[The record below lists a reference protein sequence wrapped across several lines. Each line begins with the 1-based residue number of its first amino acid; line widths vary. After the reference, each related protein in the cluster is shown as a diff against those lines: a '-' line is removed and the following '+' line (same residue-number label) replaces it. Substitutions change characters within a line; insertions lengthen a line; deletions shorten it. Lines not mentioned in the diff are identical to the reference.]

1 MTRSA
6 KYLLVIKTLALW
18 AFILFACLPL
28 VQMTLISFVATL
40 PHPGVAVGRPTLN
53 NYAGIWTDPSLRSA
67 FLNSVAYVL
76 INICITVPVAI
87 PAAYAFSRLSFLG
100 DKHLFFAFI
109 AFRITPPVVLT
120 LPVFQLFSA
129 LGIVNSVFGIAL
141 AHCLF
146 NLPIAIWILQGFIS
160 AIPKEMDET
169 AFLDGHSRLHFIWKI
184 LLPQIAPGIAV
195 TAFFCFM
202 FSWVEVVFAR
212 ILTTTNGKP
221 ISMAINALFGFQTD
235 IGLVMAVTATS
246 MLPGAVLL
254 FAMRNHLSRGFKV
267 GRL

>member
-1 MTRSA
+1 MVLRALPLFKTIILMT
-6 KYLLVIKTLALW
+6 
-18 AFILFACLPL
+18 FIVFACLPL
-28 VQMTLISFVATL
+28 IQMTIISFVATL
-40 PHPGVAVGRPTLN
+40 PQADTKVGSLTLG
-53 NYAGIWTDPSLRSA
+53 NYANILANPNLFSA
-67 FLNSVAYVL
+67 FGNSIAYVL
-76 INICITVPVAI
+76 INIGITVPFAI
-87 PAAYAFSRLSFLG
+87 PAAYAFSRMSFLG

-109 AFRITPPVVLT
+109 ALRITPPVVLT
-120 LPVFQLFSA
+120 LPIFQLFSS

-146 NLPIAIWILQGFIS
+146 NLPISIWILQGFIS
-160 AIPKEMDET
+160 AIPKELDET
-169 AFLDGHSRLHFIWKI
+169 AFLDGYSRPRFMWTF

-235 IGLVMAVTATS
+235 IGLVMAVTVAS
-246 MLPGAVLL
+246 MIPGAVLL
-254 FAMRNHLSRGFKV
+254 FSMRNHLSRGFRVGKV
-267 GRL
+267 

>member
-1 MTRSA
+1 MNR
-6 KYLLVIKTLALW
+6 YLPAIKMIGLLS
-18 AFILFACLPL
+18 FVLFVFLPL
-28 VQMTLISFVATL
+28 IQMTLLSFTATL
-40 PHPGVAVGRPTLN
+40 PNPDTDTGSFTLR
-53 NYAGIWTDPSLRSA
+53 NYSAILIDPNLRSA
-67 FLNSVAYVL
+67 FGNSIAYVA
-76 INICITVPVAI
+76 INICITIPVAI

-100 DKHLFFAFI
+100 YKHLFLAFI
-109 AFRITPPVVLT
+109 AFRISPPVVLT
-120 LPVFQLFSA
+120 LPIFQLFSA

-160 AIPKEMDET
+160 AVPKEMDET
-169 AFLDGHSRLHFIWKI
+169 AFLDGYSRPHFIWTF

-235 IGLVMAVTATS
+235 IGLVMAVTFAS
-246 MLPGAVLL
+246 MVPGAVLL
-254 FAMRNHLSRGFKV
+254 FAMRNHLSRGFKIGQV
-267 GRL
+267 

>member
-1 MTRSA
+1 MNR
-6 KYLLVIKTLALW
+6 
-18 AFILFACLPL
+18 CLPAL
-28 VQMTLISFVATL
+28 KVIGLLGFVLFIFLPLMQMTLLSFVVTL
-40 PHPGVAVGRPTLN
+40 AKPDANVGSFTWG
-53 NYAGIWTDPSLRSA
+53 NYSTILIDPNLRSA
-67 FLNSVAYVL
+67 FVNSIAYVL

-87 PAAYAFSRLSFLG
+87 PAAYAFSRMSFLG
-100 DKHLFFAFI
+100 DKHLFFTFI

-120 LPVFQLFSA
+120 LPIFQLFSA
-129 LGIVNSVFGIAL
+129 IGIVNSVFGIAL

-160 AIPKEMDET
+160 AIPKEMDEA
-169 AFLDGHSRLHFIWKI
+169 AFLDGYSRPRFIWKF

-235 IGLVMAVTATS
+235 IGLVMAVTVAS
-246 MLPGAVLL
+246 MVPGTVLL
-254 FAMRNHLSRGFKV
+254 FAMRNHLSRGFKIGQV
-267 GRL
+267 

>member
-1 MTRSA
+1 MFLRA
-6 KYLLVIKTLALW
+6 LPYIKTTVLIL
-18 AFILFACLPL
+18 FIAFACLPL
-28 VQMTLISFVATL
+28 VQMTMISFIVTL
-40 PHPGVAVGRPTLN
+40 PQPGTDVGNLTFG
-53 NYAGIWTDPSLRSA
+53 NYANILSAPNLRSA
-67 FLNSVAYVL
+67 FGNSIAYVL
-76 INICITVPVAI
+76 INICITVPIAI
-87 PAAYAFSRLSFLG
+87 PAAYAFSRMSFLG

-120 LPVFQLFSA
+120 LPIFQLFSA

-146 NLPIAIWILQGFIS
+146 NLPISIWILQSFIS
-160 AIPKEMDET
+160 AIPKEQDET
-169 AFLDGHSRLHFIWKI
+169 AFLDGYSRPRFIWTF

-235 IGLVMAVTATS
+235 IGLVMAVTVAS
-246 MLPGAVLL
+246 IIPGAVLV
-254 FAMRNHLSRGFKV
+254 FSMRHHLSRGFKV
-267 GRL
+267 GKI

>member
-1 MTRSA
+1 MT
-6 KYLLVIKTLALW
+6 
-18 AFILFACLPL
+18 
-28 VQMTLISFVATL
+28 MISFIATV
-40 PHPGVAVGRPTLN
+40 PKPNVEVGNLTLSN
-53 NYAGIWTDPSLRSA
+53 FAGIWNDPNLKSA
-67 FLNSVAYVL
+67 FVNSIAYVL

-87 PAAYAFSRLSFLG
+87 PAAYAFSRMSFVG
-100 DKHLFFAFI
+100 DKHLFLAFI

-120 LPVFQLFSA
+120 LPIFQLFSA
-129 LGIVNSVFGIAL
+129 LGIVNSVIGVAL

-146 NLPIAIWILQGFIS
+146 NLPISIWILQGFIS

-169 AFLDGHSRLHFIWKI
+169 AFLDGYSRPRFICKI

-235 IGLVMAVTATS
+235 IGLVMAITTAS
-246 MLPGAVLL
+246 MVPGAILL
-254 FAMRNHLSRGFKV
+254 FAMRNHLSRGFKI
-267 GRL
+267 GKI

>member
-1 MTRSA
+1 MFLRA
-6 KYLLVIKTLALW
+6 LPYIKTTVLVL
-18 AFILFACLPL
+18 FIIFACLPL
-28 VQMTLISFVATL
+28 VQMTMISFIATL
-40 PHPGVAVGRPTLN
+40 PQPEVEVGSLTFG
-53 NYAGIWTDPSLRSA
+53 NYANILSDPNLRSA
-67 FLNSVAYVL
+67 FGNSIAYVL
-76 INICITVPVAI
+76 INICITLPIAI
-87 PAAYAFSRLSFLG
+87 PAAYAFSRISFLG

-120 LPVFQLFSA
+120 LPIFQLFSA

-146 NLPIAIWILQGFIS
+146 NLPISIWILQGFIS
-160 AIPKEMDET
+160 AIPKEQDEA
-169 AFLDGHSRLHFIWKI
+169 AFLDGYSRPRFIWTF
-184 LLPQIAPGIAV
+184 LLPQIAPGIGV

-235 IGLVMAVTATS
+235 IGLVMAVTVAS
-246 MLPGAVLL
+246 MIPGAVLV
-254 FAMRNHLSRGFKV
+254 FSMRHHLSRGFKV
-267 GRL
+267 GKV